1 MRLDGMEDAT
11 VSDFFLST
19 ALWKPGSAPND
30 MRPMPPK
37 DCDVCNTPLP
47 IHRPANMKRHD
58 GVCWRTA
65 FRLRNAKANAK
76 RKLRRRDDR

>member
-1 MRLDGMEDAT
+1 M
-11 VSDFFLST
+11 SDFFLST

-65 FRLRNAKANAK
+65 FRLRNAKANAARKAK
-76 RKLRRRDDR
+76 RSREKA